1 MCEALRAWR
10 VEDTGLVELSPACTT
25 EILLPES
32 QKHSFPFLSV
42 QTGDIPVLNFSK
54 LVKYT
59 VD

>member
-1 MCEALRAWR
+1 MRGRHGGTGAL
-10 VEDTGLVELSPACTT
+10 VQLSPAYT
-25 EILLPES
+25 LRSFS
-32 QKHSFPFLSV
+32 QKVKSTASLLSV